1 MKKLSEIKLH
11 DAVVLENRE
20 MKAIYGGSGG
30 ASDSVVHTV
39 QVRLVVA
46 SHVYRTEV
54 QLKLNLWRDQMVGGA
69 VIQQSSNRFV
79 VVNKYSL
86 F

>member
-30 ASDSVVHTV
+30 ASDSCCAYSTSSSGSSFTCVP
-39 QVRLVVA
+39 
-46 SHVYRTEV
+46 Y
-54 QLKLNLWRDQMVGGA
+54 GGA
-69 VIQQSSNRFV
+69 AEAEFMAGPNGWWGCNTAIIKQVCGC
-79 VVNKYSL
+79 
-86 F
+86 